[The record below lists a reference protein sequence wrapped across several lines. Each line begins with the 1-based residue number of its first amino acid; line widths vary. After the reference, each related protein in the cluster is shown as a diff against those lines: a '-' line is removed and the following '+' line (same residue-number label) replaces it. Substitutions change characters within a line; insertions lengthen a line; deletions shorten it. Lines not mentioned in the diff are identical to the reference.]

1 MRSSF
6 NFLIKQPANTL
17 NFHLL
22 QKIVATPAAPGFE
35 HQLRDY
41 IKDHLKDYADSI
53 ETDSIGNL
61 VVRKGKGDTK
71 VMAAAHLDEIS
82 LITTFVDDNGF
93 IRFHTLGGFD
103 PRTLYTQRVTVQAT
117 TPLPGVI
124 GCKPAHLLKEEEKS
138 KAPKIE
144 ELFIDVGLPADDV
157 KKLVKPGTLIIRDRE
172 LMQIGE
178 NVTGKSLDNRA
189 SVYILLEA
197 IKQAK
202 DLNID
207 FYGVFTVQ
215 EEVGLRGARVAAS
228 NIKPDVGINLDIT
241 LANDFP
247 GVEPQQRITDL
258 GKGTAIKIMD
268 GSVICT
274 GSLVEFMEN
283 TAASND
289 ISYQREVLTA
299 GGTDTSAM
307 QYLTGVG
314 AHVGCISTPT
324 RYVHSMVE
332 TASQKDI
339 DSGIELLS
347 ALMRDLHQ
355 YEV

>member
-1 MRSSF
+1 MNF
-6 NFLIKQPANTL
+6 N
-17 NFHLL
+17 LL
-22 QKIVATPAAPGFE
+22 KEIVATPAAPGFE
-35 HQLRDY
+35 HQLRDLV
-41 IKDHLKDYADSI
+41 KDHLKGYADSI

-61 VVRKGKGDTK
+61 IVRKGKGDTK

-82 LITTFVDDNGF
+82 LIATYVDDNGF

-103 PRTLYTQRVTVQAT
+103 PRTLYTQRVSVQAS

-144 ELFIDVGLPADDV
+144 ELFIDVGLPADEV
-157 KKLVKPGTLIIRDRE
+157 KELVKPGTLIIRDRE
-172 LMQIGE
+172 LIEMGD

-189 SVYILLEA
+189 SVYILVEA
-197 IKQAK
+197 IKKAK

-228 NIKPDVGINLDIT
+228 SIKPDVGINLDIT

-258 GKGTAIKIMD
+258 GKGTAIKVMD

-274 GSLVEFMEN
+274 GSLVEFMEK
-283 TAASND
+283 TAKDND
-289 ISYQREVLTA
+289 ISFQREVLTA

-314 AHVGCISTPT
+314 ARVSCISTPT
-324 RYVHSMVE
+324 RYVHSTVE
-332 TASQKDI
+332 TASKRDI
-339 DSGIELLS
+339 DSGIDLLTILLKEL
-347 ALMRDLHQ
+347 H
-355 YEV
+355 

>member
-1 MRSSF
+1 
-6 NFLIKQPANTL
+6 
-17 NFHLL
+17 
-22 QKIVATPAAPGFE
+22 
-35 HQLRDY
+35 
-41 IKDHLKDYADSI
+41 
-53 ETDSIGNL
+53 
-61 VVRKGKGDTK
+61 
-71 VMAAAHLDEIS
+71 MAAAHMDEIS
-82 LITTFVDDNGF
+82 LITTFIDDNGF

-103 PRTLYTQRVTVQAT
+103 ARTLYTQRVTVLADK
-117 TPLPGVI
+117 PLPGVI
-124 GCKPAHLLKEEEKS
+124 GCKPAHLLKDEDKS

-144 ELFIDVGLPADDV
+144 ELFIDIGLPAKKV
-157 KKLVKPGTLIIRDRE
+157 KQLIKPGTLIVRDRE
-172 LMQIGE
+172 MIEMGDH
-178 NVTGKSLDNRA
+178 VTGKSLDNRV

-197 IKQAK
+197 IKKAD

-228 NIKPDVGINLDIT
+228 NIRPDVGINLDIT

-247 GVEPQQRITDL
+247 GVEAQQRITEL

-274 GSLVEFMEN
+274 ASLVKFMEE
-283 TAASND
+283 TATKNK
-289 ISYQREVLTA
+289 IRFQPEVLTA

-324 RYVHSMVE
+324 RYVHSAVE
-332 TASQKDI
+332 TASKTDI
-339 DSGIELLS
+339 DSGIDLLS
-347 ALMRDLHQ
+347 ALLKNLQ
-355 YEV
+355 SYTL

>member
-1 MRSSF
+1 M
-6 NFLIKQPANTL
+6 NFK
-17 NFHLL
+17 LL
-22 QKIVATPAAPGFE
+22 KEIVEIPGAPGFE
-35 HQLRDY
+35 HQLRDFVAGQLR
-41 IKDHLKDYADSI
+41 DHADSI

-61 VVRKGKGDTK
+61 VVRKGGGGTK
-71 VMAAAHLDEIS
+71 VMASAHLDEIS

-103 PRTLYTQRVTVQAT
+103 PRTLYTQRVSVLAS

-124 GCKPAHLLKEEEKS
+124 GCKPAHLLKEEDKS

-144 ELFIDVGLPADDV
+144 ELFIDVGLPAGQV
-157 KKLVKPGTLIIRDRE
+157 KEWIKPGTLIVRDKGLIEMGE
-172 LMQIGE
+172 L
-178 NVTGKSLDNRA
+178 VTGKSLDNRI

-197 IKQAK
+197 IKRAE

-215 EEVGLRGARVAAS
+215 EEVGLRGARVAATR
-228 NIKPDVGINLDIT
+228 IKPDIGMNLDIT

-247 GVEPQQRITDL
+247 GVEPQQRITEL
-258 GKGTAIKIMD
+258 GKGTAVKIMD

-274 GSLVEFMEN
+274 ASLVEFMEK
-283 TAASND
+283 TASDNA
-289 ISYQREVLTA
+289 IPFQREVLTA

-314 AHVGCISTPT
+314 ARVGCISTPT
-324 RYVHSMVE
+324 RYVHSTVE
-332 TASQKDI
+332 AASRKDI
-339 DSGIELLS
+339 DSGIALLSELLK
-347 ALMRDLHQ
+347 DLHA
-355 YEV
+355 YG